1 MKKVFAIFA
10 IAAIVVAC
18 NNESATS
25 AEDAQKV
32 ADSLRTDSLNKAAEA
47 AAKAAADTMKV
58 AVDSAAKAVVDS
70 AAKK

>member
-1 MKKVFAIFA
+1 MKKVLAIFA

-32 ADSLRTDSLNKAAEA
+32 ADSLRTDSINKAAEA
-47 AAKAAADTMKV
+47 AAKAAADTLK
-58 AVDSAAKAVVDS
+58 SATDTVKAVVDTL
-70 AAKK
+70 KK

>member
-47 AAKAAADTMKV
+47 AAKAAADTMK
-58 AVDSAAKAVVDS
+58 AATDSLKATVDSL
-70 AAKK
+70 KK

>member
-1 MKKVFAIFA
+1 MKKVLAIFA

-32 ADSLRTDSLNKAAEA
+32 ADSLRTDSINKAAEA
-47 AAKAAADTMKV
+47 AAKAAADTLK
-58 AVDSAAKAVVDS
+58 SATDTMKAVVDTL
-70 AAKK
+70 KK

>member
-25 AEDAQKV
+25 AEDAQKL
-32 ADSLRTDSLNKAAEA
+32 ADSLRTDSINKAAEA
-47 AAKAAADTMKV
+47 AAKAAADTTVK
-58 AVDSAAKAVVDS
+58 AATDTLKATVDSL
-70 AAKK
+70 KK

>member
-1 MKKVFAIFA
+1 MKKVLAIFA

-32 ADSLRTDSLNKAAEA
+32 ADSLRTDSINKAAEA
-47 AAKAAADTMKV
+47 AAKAAADTMKPAIDTV
-58 AVDSAAKAVVDS
+58 KAAVDTL
-70 AAKK
+70 KK